1 MRRDDPAPSPQEA
14 LQACEDMLRSE
25 EGLRLML
32 PLLPP
37 PVGLHA
43 RLPGWS
49 SMTPNLELVKHP
61 EREAGVFWRQI
72 RSL

>member
-32 PLLPP
+32 PLLPAGSTLEDARRFHLRQKQAGRRRSGCMLAFLDGP
-37 PVGLHA
+37 P
-43 RLPGWS
+43 
-49 SMTPNLELVKHP
+49 
-61 EREAGVFWRQI
+61 
-72 RSL
+72 